1 MAITNGNDTA
11 RSKHLDAL
19 AAAAKRYVLE
29 EILDVSEA
37 VAAELANFN
46 SIEYIEGT
54 QTAATGAWT
63 GVTKD
68 TALYAGKVIIYKLPF
83 AGSGNATLNLTFP
96 NGTKSGAK
104 AVYRYASTRL
114 KTEYAANYYVPL
126 VYNGTYWYAFADY
139 DVNYYD
145 RIRIANA
152 VATASGAVQAVCF
165 VGSTDGTN
173 YKQLS
178 SGATFDINYPVF
190 YNVTAVADGEA
201 MSTGLYFAVGS
212 VNLRTL
218 TGDTERTFDA
228 KKPLY
233 LKGTLSGNIF
243 TVHSDVITTAKPSTN
258 DGFTYIRVGCTYS
271 DYQAYI
277 AVFCNELFAY
287 KSGAFKKFDPFAESY
302 SLPTASASTKGGV
315 KVGSGLSM
323 SGDTLSVSLGGAVL
337 SSTPA
342 TVDGGLWYETTSTAP
357 IIKILQGG
365 STYYLYTN
373 QLVSPNLTLS
383 SSTATVTTGTN
394 QTVTLTYSGNG
405 SITLSNPNASAL
417 TATYNSSTKTITL
430 TSKVAAGSSATVS
443 LGIALSE
450 SGNYA
455 ADSQTL
461 TVTCQGGLLDPQL
474 TVTPS
479 SATISE
485 GETATA
491 TVSYAGNGSITL
503 SDNSEYVTPTYDS
516 STKIITVPYNLNEA
530 TYYGGVTV
538 TAALSASTGY
548 TAASADFIVFM
559 DITGGGGDINPVD
572 PIGPISP
579 DEKRAHCNLQL
590 KHENNHAHK

>member
-1 MAITNGNDTA
+1 MTNGNDVA
-11 RSKHLDAL
+11 RAKHLES
-19 AAAAKRYVLE
+19 AAVSTKRYVLE

-68 TALYAGKVIIYKLPF
+68 TSLYAGKVIIYKLPF

-104 AVYRYASTRL
+104 AVYRYASTRV
-114 KTEYAANYYVPL
+114 TTQYAANYYVPL

-139 DVNYYD
+139 DTNYYD

-178 SGATFDINYPVF
+178 GGATFDINYPVF
-190 YNVTAVADGEA
+190 YNVTAVDDGAA

-271 DYQAYI
+271 DYQAYV

-302 SLPTASASTKGGV
+302 SLPTASASTKGGI
-315 KVGSGLSM
+315 KIGSGLSM
-323 SGDTLSVSLGGAVL
+323 SGDTLNVSLGGAVL

-394 QTVTLTYSGNG
+394 QTVTLTYSGEG
-405 SITLSNPNASAL
+405 TITLSNPNASVL
-417 TATYNSSTKTITL
+417 TATYNASTKTITL
-430 TSKVAAGSSATVS
+430 TSNLASGSSVVN
-443 LGIALSE
+443 LGVALSE

-461 TVTCQGGLLDPQL
+461 AVTCSAEPLDPQL
-474 TVTPS
+474 TLSTYNTSLASRNASQDITVSYLGTGTISVTSSTYAVIASYNSSTHVLTLSTPEIYQS
-479 SATISE
+479 YSATITVSLSASP
-485 GETATA
+485 GYASATA
-491 TVSYAGNGSITL
+491 TITNSGGS
-503 SDNSEYVTPTYDS
+503 S
-516 STKIITVPYNLNEA
+516 
-530 TYYGGVTV
+530 
-538 TAALSASTGY
+538 
-548 TAASADFIVFM
+548 
-559 DITGGGGDINPVD
+559 GGGG
-572 PIGPISP
+572 S
-579 DEKRAHCNLQL
+579 EL
-590 KHENNHAHK
+590 E